1 MEESIKNIKG
11 ITLIS
16 LVITIIVL
24 LILANVS
31 ISMLIGE
38 NGILT
43 QAQNAKNRTEEAKA
57 EEEEK
62 LNLLNNMIQSYTSNT
77 VILDKTVE
85 ELKDEGSFVKG
96 NTLIKDDKGNKV
108 LIPDGFKIATDSA
121 INVAEGIVIE
131 DNDSSTNGNGEQ
143 KGNQFV
149 WIPVSNINQDGSNK
163 IIKENGD
170 LVEITL
176 GRYIFSNTG
185 EETLIQK
192 GEDYAEEKIIRNT
205 FKELAESIIS
215 NESDAR
221 TGTNTTARNLLK
233 FINGV
238 QVNGGFYIA
247 RYEASYR
254 DGIRPY
260 SKVSLTASEE
270 NKNEDGKLWNWITQP
285 KAAEASKAMYNNSN
299 FETDLINS
307 YAWDTTIIYIQKC
320 SSNIHYSIQNSLNTS
335 INNTGKNNDEFCK
348 INDMASNIA
357 EWETENSTIKKD
369 ADSLPCTMRG
379 GSADNTEINTA
390 RRDGNTAIYSS
401 KMVGFRPILYF

>member
-1 MEESIKNIKG
+1 
-11 ITLIS
+11 
-16 LVITIIVL
+16 
-24 LILANVS
+24 
-31 ISMLIGE
+31 MLTGE

-43 QAQNAKNRTEEAKA
+43 QVQRAKNETEEAKV
-57 EEEEK
+57 EEENN
-62 LNLLNNMIQSYTSNT
+62 LNLLNNMIQSYTANT

-85 ELKDEGSFVKG
+85 ELKDEGSFANG
-96 NTLIKDDKGNKV
+96 NTLISDDKGNRV

-131 DNDSSTNGNGEQ
+131 DNDSSINGNGEQ

-192 GEDYAEEKIIRNT
+192 GEDYTEEKIIRNT
-205 FKELAESIIS
+205 FKELTEFIIS
-215 NESDAR
+215 NETDDR

-233 FINGV
+233 FISGV

-260 SKVSLTASEE
+260 SKVSVTASEE

-285 KAAEASKAMYNNSN
+285 KAAEASKAMYNNKN

-320 SSNIHYSIQNSLNTS
+320 SGDVDYSIQNSLNNS
-335 INNTGKNNDEFCK
+335 IDNTGKNSDEFCK

-357 EWETENSTIKKD
+357 EWETEYSTIKV
-369 ADSLPCTMRG
+369 DSNSFPCTMRG
-379 GSADNTEINTA
+379 GSADNTEINAT
-390 RRDGNTAIYSS
+390 RRDGNTEIYSS